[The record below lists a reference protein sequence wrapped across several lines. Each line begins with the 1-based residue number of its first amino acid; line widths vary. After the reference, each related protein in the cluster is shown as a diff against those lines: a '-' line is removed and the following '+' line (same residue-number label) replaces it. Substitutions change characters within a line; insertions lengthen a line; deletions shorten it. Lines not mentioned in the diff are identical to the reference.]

1 MSAHSAHSA
10 HSINSVRTVNSV
22 EGPTESQRAILERAK
37 YQKKVDKIVKNAERK
52 KREEKKQSE
61 IAKTERLRQIAV
73 KANYIKKTKLNEQF
87 MNVVE
92 EIKQH
97 KKKRREYMLQKG
109 VSEEQLRKYDSQTR
123 QLTSRLYKRLF
134 RYLKPEKL
142 AKKFQPGETLENSR
156 VALENYKKT
165 LTDLIIKLVK
175 ETRDKTEEIN
185 RKLANTNNNNE
196 KANIKFKAM
205 NKKRIDMRTLSS
217 LILALDDDTYRVF
230 LYFMTEYKQEIGI
243 EYINIIKQILIEQY
257 YLMKLPKIV
266 KNNASEERLE
276 KKALHSKYR
285 VGKYKSD
292 VKKYPKK
299 KTNKKT
305 ENQKEK
311 RREKARKNRPVRQ
324 VKAQNKERK
333 VREEYNKNFPKLQK
347 L

>member
-1 MSAHSAHSA
+1 M
-10 HSINSVRTVNSV
+10 SVRSVPLVVRSINSV
-22 EGPTESQRAILERAK
+22 EGPTNSQRAIVERATN
-37 YQKKVDKIVKNAERK
+37 QNKVNEILKNAKRK
-52 KREEKKQSE
+52 KHEEKKKSE
-61 IAKTERLRQIAV
+61 IEKTERLRQIAV
-73 KANYIKKTKLNEQF
+73 KAKYIKKTKLNEQF
-87 MNVVE
+87 IKVVE

-97 KKKRREYMLQKG
+97 KNKRRDYMLQKG
-109 VSEEQLRKYDSQTR
+109 VSEEQLRKYDSQTK
-123 QLTSRLYKRLF
+123 QLTTRLYKRLF

-142 AKKFQPGETLENSR
+142 AKKYQPGETLENSR

-185 RKLANTNNNNE
+185 RKLANTNNNNK
-196 KANIKFKAM
+196 KANIKFEAM

-230 LYFMTEYKQEIGI
+230 LYFMSKYKPEIGI
-243 EYINIIKQILIEQY
+243 EYIDIIKQILIEQY

-276 KKALHSKYR
+276 KKALHSKYG

-305 ENQKEK
+305 KNQKEQ
-311 RREKARKNRPVRQ
+311 RREKASKDKPKRQ
-324 VKAQNKERK
+324 AKAQLKERK
-333 VREEYNKNFPKLQK
+333 KQEKYNTNFPKVL
-347 L
+347 